1 MREAAVVDGYGVS
14 DPQLEYITRTLQTP
28 AKLCRSPLSE
38 CLVFRWEADGVE
50 SGIALL

>member
-28 AKLCRSPLSE
+28 AKLCRSPLSVL
-38 CLVFRWEADGVE
+38 CSAGKLMG
-50 SGIALL
+50 